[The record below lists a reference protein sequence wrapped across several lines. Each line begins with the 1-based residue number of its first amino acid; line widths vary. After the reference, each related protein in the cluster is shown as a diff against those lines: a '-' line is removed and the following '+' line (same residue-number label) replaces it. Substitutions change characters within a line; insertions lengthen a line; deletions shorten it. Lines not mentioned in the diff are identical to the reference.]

1 MDMAGPTIATA
12 DLHMAASR
20 RDSYRWRFL
29 EETLPTMVEER
40 RARRVLILG
49 DLTEAKSGHSAEL
62 VNRLVDALAALAE
75 RAPVYLL
82 RGNHDFVSEDSPFFR
97 FSRHLPRVRWINEP
111 TELRLRGL
119 GSCLFLPFSRDP
131 GADWEMAR
139 LNAYDWYFCHQAFSG
154 ARGENGRTVEG
165 TSRDIFPRGARVVAG
180 DIHGPQRVGCVTY
193 AGAPYL
199 IDFGDSYTPRVLLLG
214 GSEMR
219 SLPVP
224 GPQKRLMTLSGR
236 DPLTG
241 LSMKHPLATLPPIH
255 PGDVVKVRVELPAGA
270 EQSRAEVRARC
281 RAWAEAEGVD
291 LYAVEITAPKA
302 APSRADRNRHRAS
315 DEDLVRAYARKMK
328 VGKICEAAG
337 LKLIEG

>member
-1 MDMAGPTIATA
+1 MTTIATA

-29 EETLPTMVEER
+29 EETLPAMVEEH
-40 RARRVLILG
+40 RARRVLVLG

-82 RGNHDFVSEDSPFFR
+82 RGNHDFVSEDSPFFK

-111 TELRLRGL
+111 TGLRLRGL
-119 GSCLFLPFSRDP
+119 GSCLFLPFSRNP
-131 GADWEMAR
+131 GADWGMVR

-154 ARGENGRTVEG
+154 ARGENGRAVEG

-199 IDFGDSYTPRVLLLG
+199 IDFGDSYAPRVLLLA
-214 GSEMR
+214 GSEIR
-219 SLPVP
+219 SVPVP
-224 GPQKRLMTLSGR
+224 GPQKRLITATPR
-236 DPLTG
+236 DLE
-241 LSMKHPLATLPPIH
+241 LRADLLDVA
-255 PGDVVKVRVELPAGA
+255 PGDVVKIRVDLPAGSDA
-270 EQSRAEVRARC
+270 SRAEVRALAHR
-281 RAWAEAEGVD
+281 WAEAAGVD
-291 LYAVEITAPKA
+291 LYAVEIVAPRA
-302 APSRADRNRHRAS
+302 APSRGDRDRSRAS
-315 DEDLVRAYARKMK
+315 DADLVRAYAKKMK
-328 VGKICEAAG
+328 QGKTAIAVGMKIAE
-337 LKLIEG
+337 EVV